1 MSIDKIKER
10 IRMIENNDFVI
21 TGDTLNEA
29 ITGSEDDMKAIFA
42 QRKGML
48 PKLRSMLGLRD
59 RDSGSDNTLVTLS
72 KADKNTRDIQAAADR
87 LFNSD
92 GATRINMNNSE
103 NIPSKDHSKVH
114 KIFDL
119 MKKHNILPLNDL
131 GQNNNPKYGYVR
143 SNSQNGQNDVL
154 VLLKTQSIQLQ
165 YDDDKLTKLISMV
178 ISNRNRRVNQNDF
191 NAFYNEIDTNKT
203 TYGVSNLVLKNTNII
218 INF

>member
-29 ITGSEDDMKAIFA
+29 ITGSEDDMRAIFA

-59 RDSGSDNTLVTLS
+59 RDSGSDNTLATLS

-87 LFNSD
+87 LFNTD